1 VFAGGEEAFNMRKPS
16 HPAPRRRL
24 VACGG
29 LSLAVGALALG
40 CGGKLLET
48 AEGDA
53 GTVQGGPEADASPGS
68 SSSSGGTDACDLNG
82 SSALK
87 VSIDVSWAA
96 GEALTAGSGTMD
108 LWALLRAAPSGE
120 SLSITLLPCGV
131 TLPDFGSILAETY
144 GLVLP
149 DAIFDHSP
157 PDIPATTTTVNLTS
171 ASAGMGLMLPIET
184 TLIGLTM
191 PDPATD
197 PWPSS
202 ASAVAQVDM
211 DRDGKPGVTAT
222 AKTGGPYRGLPVA
235 VSLAPARADALYM
248 VLRSSV
254 GVTASIGSCSEA
266 SGSASVSRL
275 DSHVVGCHVQGG
287 GDCTASQAN
296 LVDANRPVYS
306 VGSATFRAVRVDGAA
321 TCKDVRAALPP

>member
-1 VFAGGEEAFNMRKPS
+1 MRKRS
-16 HPAPRRRL
+16 HLTPGLL
-24 VACGG
+24 VTPGPLATCGG
-29 LSLAVGALALG
+29 LSVVVAALALG
-40 CGGKLLET
+40 CGGKLHET
-48 AEGDA
+48 TGEEVD
-53 GTVQGGPEADASPGS
+53 PEIDASAGASPS
-68 SSSSGGTDACDLNG
+68 ASGTDACDLNG

-108 LWALLRAAPSGE
+108 LWALLRATPSGD
-120 SLSITLLPCGV
+120 SLSVTLLPCGV

-149 DAIFDHSP
+149 DALFDHSP
-157 PDIPATTTTVNLTS
+157 PDVPATKTTVNLAAAT
-171 ASAGMGLMLPIET
+171 ADMGLMLPVEA

-211 DRDGKPGVTAT
+211 DKDGKPGVTA
-222 AKTGGPYRGLPVA
+222 ALKTGGAYRGLPVA

-254 GVTASIGSCSEA
+254 GVSTASIGGCSEA
-266 SGSASVSRL
+266 SGIASVSKL
-275 DSHVVGCHVQGG
+275 DSHVVGCHVEGG
-287 GDCTASQAN
+287 GDCTASQSN
-296 LVDANRPVYS
+296 LVDANRPVYA

-321 TCKDVRAALPP
+321 TCKDVRAALP